1 MNEYE
6 VENEGTTY
14 IVTELDNGELL
25 IVEKENI

>member
-6 VENEGTTY
+6 VENEGTIF